1 MIVLKTVVD
10 ICGID
15 FCRPALKSNRNVI
28 YNNPVKIVSAPSTSS
43 FQWSYRSLQLF
54 THLNDPEI
62 SEKKQYFSDPLCSK
76 LKLRAQTLYNQKNI
90 F

>member
-1 MIVLKTVVD
+1 MIVLKTLVD

-28 YNNPVKIVSAPSTSS
+28 HNNPVKIDSAASTSS

-54 THLNDPEI
+54 TRLNDPEL
-62 SEKKQYFSDPLCSK
+62 SKKKQYFGDPLCSK
-76 LKLRAQTLYNQKNI
+76 RKLRAQILYNQKNI